1 MDWVATNRQK
11 QRALGLWTSQYPK
24 DTDHEAVEQRV
35 RIDSVGKR
43 KKDSGP
49 DLWIVDEFKEEIEN
63 QEERDAQGN

>member
-1 MDWVATNRQK
+1 
-11 QRALGLWTSQYPK
+11 
-24 DTDHEAVEQRV
+24 
-35 RIDSVGKR
+35 VGKR